1 MGKYVGTYMENT
13 PIIMMKCDE
22 PWTSFLRQPFFERT
36 PTMLYPVRIGIGQK
50 LRVSGTKITGYATA
64 GRTKGLQETH
74 NLSYALRLSN
84 VFIYTSDN
92 TSMIH
97 LRIRVLFRKHI
108 LLFVPWCSFLVGA
121 LLIFHNWGWPI
132 STSLFAGHLSL
143 SDPWEVANV
152 VQFFAPKHLA
162 GRHLLTRQYVTS
174 PGTCRACLPEA
185 TRWCDWGHGHADGC
199 KGGKYPHGYN
209 MVQL

>member
-1 MGKYVGTYMENT
+1 MGSIWGNIWEIYGKCEIT
-13 PIIMMKCDE
+13 PIIVMKCDE
-22 PWTSFLRQPFFERT
+22 PWICFMGQPFFERT

-50 LRVSGTKITGYATA
+50 AEGFWHQNYGYATA
-64 GRTKGLQETH
+64 GCTKGPQETH
-74 NLSYALRLSN
+74 NLIYALRLSN
-84 VFIYTSDN
+84 VSIPAWYICEFAYYFAN
-92 TSMIH
+92 TSCS
-97 LRIRVLFRKHI
+97 LLLDVLFW
-108 LLFVPWCSFLVGA
+108 LVPCWFSTTGD
-121 LLIFHNWGWPI
+121 GR

-162 GRHLLTRQYVTS
+162 GRHLLTRQYVAS

-199 KGGKYPHGYN
+199 KDGKCQHG
-209 MVQL
+209 